1 MHLALTP
8 KHRKPVDKGGE
19 KMSGFKKATK
29 SQAKLRMA
37 ITGPSGSGKTYT
49 ALTLAGALGSVAV
62 VDTERGSAS
71 KYADLFSFDVL
82 ELTEYNPRN
91 YIDAIR
97 EARDAGYDVLVID
110 SLSHAWTGQGG
121 VLELVDRA
129 AKRSQSQNSFAAWR
143 DVTPLHNQLV
153 DTILTTPMHIIATM
167 RSKTEYVLEKDER
180 GKTAPR
186 KVGLAPVQRDG
197 MEYEFDVVAEMDMDN
212 NLIVSKSRII
222 SLTGV
227 VINRPGV
234 QLGETLRAWLSDG
247 APTQTPTPAPSR
259 KQSTPKPRQ
268 ETVTIAEPASAPAAS
283 VDIPLEQPVEETPAE
298 DLPQSL
304 GQLKQRVIVEKKWVR
319 SGEMNWRS
327 LIDSL
332 RKQGEITDENDFA
345 AMYRAIE
352 RYYSEKDLK
361 AAAG

>member
-1 MHLALTP
+1 MSSP
-8 KHRKPVDKGGE
+8 GDQGGA

-49 ALTLAGALGSVAV
+49 ALSLASALGSVAV
-62 VDTERGSAS
+62 IDTERGSAS

-91 YIDAIR
+91 YVNAIK
-97 EARDAGYDVLVID
+97 EARDAVLSNGKPYDVLVID

-121 VLELVDRA
+121 ILELVDRA

-153 DTILTTPMHIIATM
+153 DTILTTPVHIIATM

-212 NLIVSKSRII
+212 NLIISKSRII
-222 SLTGV
+222 SLTGA
-227 VINRPGV
+227 VINRPGA
-234 QLGETLRAWLSDG
+234 QLGEMLRAWLSDG
-247 APTQTPTPAPSR
+247 EPTQTPAPSR
-259 KQSTPKPRQ
+259 QPSAPKAR
-268 ETVTIAEPASAPAAS
+268 EERLTIAEPAPT
-283 VDIPLEQPVEETPAE
+283 PLEVPAE
-298 DLPQSL
+298 QPAEEVVVLGNLPQTL
-304 GQLKQRVIVEKKWVR
+304 GELKQRVIVEKKWIR
-319 SGEMNWRS
+319 SGELHWRS

-332 RKQGEITDENDFA
+332 RKQGEITDEDDFP
-345 AMYRAIE
+345 AMYLAIE
-352 RYYSEKDLK
+352 KYYADKDLES
-361 AAAG
+361 AAGQ